1 MVPQQRVS
9 SDGLADG
16 RSKDLPFLCLLS
28 SFASLSLLILAS
40 APKEVRRSRSPR
52 CLVQVSSGAPKLASS
67 MRRRKDRSGFTS
79 ESVTRRSYSYSWALK
94 RRNDSM
100 TSSSSRVSTTIRK
113 SSPDWRARA
122 WSSSAFMLLSKSD
135 IPGTSTRLL
144 PPFVWHSSE
153 GRAAGPHP
161 CAFAMKYNNEI

>member
-40 APKEVRRSRSPR
+40 APEEDYVGLVPLMPR
-52 CLVQVSSGAPKLASS
+52 PSFLGAPKLARSI
-67 MRRRKDRSGFTS
+67 RRRKDRSRFTF

-144 PPFVWHSSE
+144 PPFVALE
-153 GRAAGPHP
+153 
-161 CAFAMKYNNEI
+161 